1 MGLVVF
7 ILFIPK
13 RTTDTASFKER
24 LPELRPTFPAGLDLP
39 RQAPPSCRLP
49 SQNGGEQS
57 GDAPFACRLRSN
69 DAGVVFFDNVKM
81 SPSVKSSDIGQ

>member
-1 MGLVVF
+1 MDLVVF
-7 ILFIPK
+7 NLIIHE
-13 RTTDTASFKER
+13 RTTDVASFKER
-24 LPELRPTFPAGLDLP
+24 LSELHPTFPAGLDLP
-39 RQAPPSCRLP
+39 RQAPHSGRLS

-57 GDAPFACRLRSN
+57 GNVPFACRLRSN

>member
-1 MGLVVF
+1 MDLVVF
-7 ILFIPK
+7 TLFIHK
-13 RTTDTASFKER
+13 MTTEVASFKER
-24 LPELRPTFPAGLDLP
+24 LSELRPTLPAGLDLP
-39 RQAPPSCRLP
+39 RQAPPSCRLS

-69 DAGVVFFDNVKM
+69 DTGVVFFDNVEM